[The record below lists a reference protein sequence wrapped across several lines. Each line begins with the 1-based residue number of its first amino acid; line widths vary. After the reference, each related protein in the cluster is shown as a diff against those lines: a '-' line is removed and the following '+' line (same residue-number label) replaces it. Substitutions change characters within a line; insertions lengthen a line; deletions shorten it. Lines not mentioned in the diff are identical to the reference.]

1 MIALKSNKSVKSCS
15 YEEAYVR
22 VQKTNKTNLKASD
35 IRLGSVRII
44 ASDSFIY

>member
-1 MIALKSNKSVKSCS
+1 MIALKKNKSVKSWS

-35 IRLGSVRII
+35 ISKGLYELFLLTFS
-44 ASDSFIY
+44 